1 MSVPNSREVQEFQFK
16 LLTRLRVFSDSS
28 QLQFDGN
35 LNLVAAA
42 SRYGLVFVG
51 TPTGFNIIKVADIV
65 ELQATVKKKP
75 SEFCDYSSRRVNL
88 GTQPSHLDVSCD
100 CQLLAV
106 SFILNGAPQIR
117 VYSIASFTS
126 QEIAV
131 VKEVRCD
138 SRVTCMSWNPAA
150 PGMLAVC
157 LASGVAAVYE
167 FSNTSVN
174 ISTASDANATC
185 LCWSPKGKQ
194 VVIGSSKGTLSQY
207 KPDLK
212 IVKTFQQPN
221 YCSNPLSVISV
232 QWLSSFQFLA
242 VYRDTVDS
250 SERPG
255 VVIVNA
261 PKTGPVT
268 YLNYDDICYS
278 SGTLRD
284 PQFYIIHQ
292 QTWNVIMVASGN
304 SMEVGVL
311 GFENDSWVQW
321 IQEDAARADL
331 PLSSS
336 KQETYVV
343 GMAFDTSV
351 QYNLPYGESQT
362 LPPMPLL
369 ILLSHEGLLCFFFTV
384 NILQSSAVICSP
396 PEPLSDMSGVQCFVP
411 YSEGEAVEDVHAEST
426 GVKPVITNQPAS
438 WLTSP
443 QSVQNNQQ
451 KVWSTMT
458 PAAAPSWM
466 TSTTSTPLSQP
477 QLTTMQPPYQKAEN
491 ENPSAA
497 QVSSAAMWTSN
508 ATFAQPNIIQQQQ
521 HPVTGVGGQGL
532 TAAANTGTKESTG
545 TLSPQITLNVKP
557 QQSPKLIT
565 SRPETET
572 KISEILEP
580 DVIEDSSEDET
591 SKFSDEVIEATIV
604 ETVKHFNSDAAELAE
619 SVKNINCHIGAPE
632 EKVRF
637 QQSFDNLESFLKELT
652 ETTTAQKSEI
662 KSLKSLVFDLFAW
675 IEDAR
680 SRVQQLSEHSYTIST
695 ELDPVSTRKMNNI
708 EHLLFYTS
716 NQLSQI
722 NSYLERNWEETQ
734 DIQREK
740 KSYEL
745 KTPWME
751 SVFQALALQ
760 NNVISKYSLALDEI
774 EKKVDECR
782 NITQL
787 PLNKLSLE
795 SDEYSGD
802 NELSKLAESFLEIK
816 LARTGIIPKTEQSP
830 IKHHI
835 KSVNMNKLQKIHKL
849 IINQSITKVQPPKS
863 FMTINVDTQNKETL
877 PGLSLPVTGAKLGGI
892 SSGQPVVTTVSKEVT
907 GLHDSKSGFAPTKG
921 SDVSKKTQS
930 GLKNMFD
937 VAQSS
942 KDFGD
947 SVSKTKVA
955 QTYQDISH
963 FSTATKDSGVVTS
976 IEVKTIDTIPE
987 SRFQFTVINPDNND
1001 YVQPVSLTQNSPLAT
1016 LSNIVA
1022 AIPDAQNAVSE
1033 GKTVVT
1039 KDSKPVLNSDA
1050 VAVKNIFA
1058 GGITS
1063 KPTFGKELDR
1073 AKSDLTLLTGSP
1085 KITFGIGSSS
1095 QDFFK
1100 NTTASP
1106 EMSKNIFGSS
1116 LSPFK
1121 SVFGGSPSSSEIPGM
1136 VVSKSSTDIKSP
1148 KNIPATTANT
1158 KNAFV
1163 FPELKQIVST
1173 ESASTDVNTAKN
1185 IFPTKTTIEIPKS
1198 TVSQPTTGS
1207 GENMKIITP
1216 VETSKSVFSI
1226 IGSTTKNIFSAPSE
1240 FSVVLG
1246 DQNSIKSSI
1255 GSETGAVKSPL
1266 GSKPAVEP
1274 PKLLFSTAAAANSTP
1289 LNTENSGMSKTTLT
1303 STTGFPKPVSTTVTS
1318 TLGAFVIPQNSTASD
1333 TETDNKFVPSV
1344 PLNSSS
1350 IQEEVENPVEEKNSI
1365 KDETESTERSENKQN
1380 TVSQDTSLSLFGN
1393 LSLEQTAS
1401 TKTGSFGGE
1410 LPSDLQTENKTNF
1423 QNQNISPVTTT
1434 SSGPPPSSTSSF
1446 SSLLGVQNTSLNNTT
1461 SSPPTETVASPV
1473 LKAETKT
1480 VSVTSDIFSKPVS
1493 PVSST
1498 VAEKPT
1504 TTQAASNFSF
1514 SLPATSGV
1522 TQPPFTFSLA
1532 ANSSDNKAAT
1542 SSFHFAQPI
1551 TTTAS
1556 NITPSS
1562 STFSFGQLAS
1572 TVTTTVAGD
1581 KNTKITLSFGN
1592 PQSTPSTNAPMFSG
1606 FTTPQTVVQSSL
1618 FGQTV
1623 STTST
1628 TNTMPETSF
1637 SFTVSTNAPPQN
1649 SFFGNKTNLFGT
1661 PTTTSASSIFGQPM
1675 SSPTSTANSLFG
1687 QSTPSVF
1694 GQATSP
1700 ASPFGSSSAFNTK
1713 PTFGQSGGSLFG
1725 QSSSGG
1731 FNTSGTS
1738 IFGGSSVF
1746 GSSGNASGNLFQT
1759 SGTGSI
1765 FGGGIT
1771 SPGGSFSSGGQTI
1784 SQAGFGSPNA
1794 FQNKPAGT
1802 FGGAPTFGSAPSF
1815 GGAPTFGGSPTFGS
1829 PNKVFGA
1836 TVPATGFG
1844 STQQSTTFEN
1854 LANQNTMTFGNLAQ
1868 ASSGSAFGGS
1878 VFGGNAQQP
1887 QSSAFSS
1894 GSTSFGGSSFSS
1906 WR

>member
-16 LLTRLRVFSDSS
+16 LLTRLRVFSDSN

-35 LNLVAAA
+35 LNLIAAA

-65 ELQATVKKKP
+65 ELQANVKKKP

-117 VYSIASFTS
+117 VYGVASFTS

-157 LASGVAAVYE
+157 LASGVAVVYE
-167 FSNTSVN
+167 FSNVSVN
-174 ISTASDANATC
+174 INTASDANATC

-212 IVKTFQQPN
+212 IVKTFAQPH
-221 YCSNPLSVISV
+221 YCSNPVSVISV
-232 QWLSSFQFLA
+232 QWLSNFQFLA

-284 PQFYIIHQ
+284 PQFYVIHQ

-351 QYNLPYGESQT
+351 QYNLPYGESQI

-369 ILLSHEGLLCFFFTV
+369 ILLSHEGLLCFFFAV
-384 NILQSSAVICSP
+384 NILPSSAVICSP

-411 YSEGEAVEDVHAEST
+411 YSEPEAVEDVHAEIT
-426 GVKPVITNQPAS
+426 VVKPVITSHPPS
-438 WLTSP
+438 WLTPP

-458 PAAAPSWM
+458 PVTVPIWM
-466 TSTTSTPLSQP
+466 TPTSTSLSQP
-477 QLTTMQPPYQKAEN
+477 QLTTMQSAYQKSEN

-497 QVSSAAMWTSN
+497 QVSPAAMWTSS
-508 ATFAQPNIIQQQQ
+508 AIFAQHSVIQQQL
-521 HPVTGVGGQGL
+521 VTGIGGQGL
-532 TAAANTGTKESTG
+532 IAAVSTGTKESTG
-545 TLSPQITLNVKP
+545 TLSPQITLNVKA
-557 QQSPKLIT
+557 QQSPKLMT

-572 KISEILEP
+572 KISDILEP
-580 DVIEDSSEDET
+580 VAIEDSSEDET
-591 SKFSDEVIEATIV
+591 SKFSEGVIEATIV
-604 ETVKHFNSDAAELAE
+604 DTVKHFNSDLAELAE
-619 SVKNINCHIGAPE
+619 GVKNINSHIGTPE
-632 EKVRF
+632 EKLRF
-637 QQSFDNLESFLKELT
+637 QQSFDNMESFLKELT
-652 ETTTAQKSEI
+652 ETTTAQKSEV
-662 KSLKSLVFDLFAW
+662 KSLKNLLFDLFAW

-680 SRVQQLSEHSYTIST
+680 SRVQQLSEHSYMIST
-695 ELDPVSTRKMNNI
+695 QLDPVSARKMNNI
-708 EHLLFYTS
+708 EHLLFYTNS
-716 NQLSQI
+716 QLSQI
-722 NSYLERNWEETQ
+722 NSYLEANWEETQ
-734 DIQREK
+734 DIQRAK
-740 KSYEL
+740 TSHEL

-751 SVFQALALQ
+751 SVFQALTLQ
-760 NNVISKYSLALDEI
+760 NTIISKYSLTLDEI

-787 PLNKLSLE
+787 PLMSKLSLE
-795 SDEYSGD
+795 SDEYTGD
-802 NELSKLAESFLEIK
+802 NELSKLAESFLGIK
-816 LARTGIIPKTEQSP
+816 LARTGIIPESEQSP
-830 IKHHI
+830 INHHI
-835 KSVNMNKLQKIHKL
+835 KSVNINKLQKIQEL
-849 IINQSITKVQPPKS
+849 LINQPVTKVQPAKS
-863 FMTINVDTQNKETL
+863 FMATNVDNQDKESL

-907 GLHDSKSGFAPTKG
+907 VLHDSKSVFAPTKG

-930 GLKNMFD
+930 SLKNMFD

-942 KDFGD
+942 KGFSD
-947 SVSKTKVA
+947 SVAKTKVA
-955 QTYQDISH
+955 QTYQDVSQ
-963 FSTATKDSGVVTS
+963 FGTATKDSGDVTS
-976 IEVKTIDTIPE
+976 VEGKTVDSIPE
-987 SRFQFTVINPDNND
+987 SRFQFTVINPGNND
-1001 YVQPVSLTQNSPLAT
+1001 YVQPVALTQNSPLAT
-1016 LSNIVA
+1016 LSNIVSV
-1022 AIPDAQNAVSE
+1022 IPDAQYTVSE
-1033 GKTVVT
+1033 GKTIVI
-1039 KDSKPVLNSDA
+1039 KDSKAVLNSDA

-1058 GGITS
+1058 GGTTS
-1063 KPTFGKELDR
+1063 KPTFGKELDQG
-1073 AKSDLTLLTGSP
+1073 KSDLTLLTGSP
-1085 KITFGIGSSS
+1085 KITFGISSPS

-1106 EMSKNIFGSS
+1106 EMSKNIFSSS

-1121 SVFGGSPSSSEIPGM
+1121 TVFGGAPSSSEIPGLP
-1136 VVSKSSTDIKSP
+1136 VSKSSTDIKAP
-1148 KNIPATTANT
+1148 KTIPATTANT

-1173 ESASTDVNTAKN
+1173 ESASTDVNTGMAKN
-1185 IFPTKTTIEIPKS
+1185 IFPTKTTIDIPKS
-1198 TVSQPTTGS
+1198 ALSQPTTGS
-1207 GENMKIITP
+1207 GENVKIITP

-1226 IGSTTKNIFSAPSE
+1226 TGSTTKNIFSAPAE
-1240 FSVVLG
+1240 FNVVLG
-1246 DQNSIKSSI
+1246 DQSSVKSSI
-1255 GSETGAVKSPL
+1255 GSEAGAVKSL
-1266 GSKPAVEP
+1266 FGSKPAVEP
-1274 PKLLFSTAAAANSTP
+1274 PKLIFSTSAAANLTP
-1289 LNTENSGMSKTTLT
+1289 LNTESSETSKTTFT
-1303 STTGFPKPVSTTVTS
+1303 STTGFTKTVSTTTVTS
-1318 TLGAFVIPQNSTASD
+1318 TLGGFVVTKSNAASD
-1333 TETDNKFVPSV
+1333 TETDNKFVSSV
-1344 PLNSSS
+1344 PVSSSS
-1350 IQEEVENPVEEKNSI
+1350 IQEEVENFVEEKYPI
-1365 KDETESTERSENKQN
+1365 KDETESIERSENKQN
-1380 TVSQDTSLSLFGN
+1380 TISQDTSLSLFDN
-1393 LSLEQTAS
+1393 LRLEQTAS
-1401 TKTGSFGGE
+1401 SKTGSFGGE
-1410 LPSDLQTENKTNF
+1410 LPSDSQTENKTNF
-1423 QNQNISPVTTT
+1423 QNQNISPVKTT
-1434 SSGPPPSSTSSF
+1434 SGPPPSSTSSF
-1446 SSLLGVQNTSLNNTT
+1446 SPLLAVQNTSLSNTT
-1461 SSPPTETVASPV
+1461 SSPSTETVSSPV

-1480 VSVTSDIFSKPVS
+1480 VSGTSDIFSKPVS

-1498 VAEKPT
+1498 MAEKPT
-1504 TTQAASNFSF
+1504 TTQAANTFSF
-1514 SLPATSGV
+1514 SLPDATSGV
-1522 TQPPFTFSLA
+1522 TQPSFTFSLP
-1532 ANSSDNKAAT
+1532 ANSSDKAVT
-1542 SSFHFAQPI
+1542 STFHFAQPN
-1551 TTTAS
+1551 TTVAS

-1572 TVTTTVAGD
+1572 TVTTAVAGD
-1581 KNTKITLSFGN
+1581 ENTKITLSFGN
-1592 PQSTPSTNAPMFSG
+1592 PQSTASTSASMFSG
-1606 FTTPQTVVQSSL
+1606 FTTPQTVAQSNL
-1618 FGQTV
+1618 FGQSV

-1628 TNTMPETSF
+1628 TNTISETCFSF
-1637 SFTVSTNAPPQN
+1637 SVSTTSPPQN
-1649 SFFGNKTNLFGT
+1649 SFFGGKTNLFGA
-1661 PTTTSASSIFGQPM
+1661 PTTTSASNMFGQSM
-1675 SSPTSTANSLFG
+1675 SSPASTANSLFG

-1746 GSSGNASGNLFQT
+1746 GSSGNTSGNLFQT
-1759 SGTGSI
+1759 TGTGSI
-1765 FGGGIT
+1765 FGGGST

-1784 SQAGFGSPNA
+1784 SQAGFGSPA

-1829 PNKVFGA
+1829 PNKAFGS
-1836 TVPATGFG
+1836 TVPGSGFG
-1844 STQQSTTFEN
+1844 PTQQSTTFEN

-1878 VFGGNAQQP
+1878 VFGGSSQQP
-1887 QSSAFSS
+1887 QPSAFSS